1 MKAGGLLLLL
11 LLSVALLALGG
22 HCMPSLD
29 AKEAEGKDSKDGY
42 CYNVP
47 PVANIFEERNCSACL
62 QNKSCSTCDNDSQC
76 PGTQKCCPG
85 DCGYVCQEAVIDFCR
100 LPSVCGNCKAMFA
113 RYFYNASTQK
123 CEQFVYGG
131 CGGNKNNFDTVDDCI
146 RTCGKSRTA

>member
-1 MKAGGLLLLL
+1 MKASGPLLAL
-11 LLSVALLALGG
+11 ALLALAAQR
-22 HCMPSLD
+22 PSSAISASE
-29 AKEAEGKDSKDGY
+29 AKEGY

-47 PVANIFEERNCSACL
+47 PLADVFDEKDCSACS
-62 QNKSCSTCDNDSQC
+62 QNDSCSTCATDAQC

-85 DCGYVCQEAVIDFCR
+85 NCGYICQEAVFDFCQ

-131 CGGNKNNFDTVDDCI
+131 CGGNKNNFETEGECF
-146 RTCGKSRTA
+146 RTCGYPGTST